1 MKHYLN
7 FGAFVNLKHSTVT
20 LITIPPD
27 KVSRSQK
34 YVEVLIKTY
43 DGTILSCY
51 TIRDDSRRYKILFSD
66 DEKRNS
72 FINDFTEVI
81 SDVKSDTTKVS

>member
-7 FGAFVNLKHSTVT
+7 YGAFVKLKHSIVT

-27 KVSRSQK
+27 KVSRDQK

-43 DGTILSCY
+43 DGTILY
-51 TIRDDSRRYKILFSD
+51 AVQ
-66 DEKRNS
+66 N
-72 FINDFTEVI
+72 FI
-81 SDVKSDTTKVS
+81 